1 METMRKSKRN
11 QEVNRPRPFGVD
23 YVPRPRRAQPRLG
36 KLFVGRASEIPPGS
50 SRAVDTD
57 QFRIAVFNVEG
68 KFYAIKD
75 ACPHA
80 EYPLSK
86 GIVEGGQVTCASH
99 SWKFDIK
106 TGECLRGESGVFI
119 RTFSVVVENNEIW
132 VDLS

>member
-86 GIVEGGQVTCASH
+86 GKLREDVVMCASH
-99 SWKFDIK
+99 NWQFNVRTGRYLSGNPDIEVRRFD
-106 TGECLRGESGVFI
+106 
-119 RTFSVVVENNEIW
+119 VELENDEVW
-132 VDLS
+132 VKL

>member
-1 METMRKSKRN
+1 MTKEKTS
-11 QEVNRPRPFGVD
+11 PFGVD
-23 YVPRPRRAQPRLG
+23 YVSPKNRA
-36 KLFVGRASEIPPGS
+36 KVVGGRVYAGQSTELPPGK
-50 SRAVDTD
+50 AKAIITD
-57 QFRIAVFNVEG
+57 KIRIALFNVDGE
-68 KFYAIKD
+68 FFAVKD